1 MRHLKWGSEGVA
13 PSGGGGQH
21 SHCLTLAVVF
31 IVSLVVSL
39 SRVSPSLPR
48 RLDPTLSQ
56 PIASVRH
63 PRPPDLTVDDS
74 RSHGM
79 QLSSYSSLI
88 LHYLSLITFT
98 PALASHPLPARDK
111 EPNLQIKGEVAANTQ
126 QSVNEREA
134 GGRAA
139 TLLPSLPS
147 YPDTSL
153 QPCQQQSLVH
163 DSETPTGDAPQR
175 HGSI

>member
-1 MRHLKWGSEGVA
+1 VGEGA
-13 PSGGGGQH
+13 NTLIASLSLSYLSSRLL
-21 SHCLTLAVVF
+21 SH
-31 IVSLVVSL
+31 
-39 SRVSPSLPR
+39 SRVSRRRSLVAST
-48 RLDPTLSQ
+48 PTLSQ

-63 PRPPDLTVDDS
+63 PRHPDLTVDDS
-74 RSHGM
+74 QSHGM

-98 PALASHPLPARDK
+98 PALTSHLLLARDK